1 MDDPRHHHV
10 NWSALRAD
18 FARVVDRDRWG
29 LGLIMIGWIHLAF
42 SLTYQSLYAHGLR
55 RASIFLPLW
64 ALEVAVVTYSMRRVA
79 GRGWHRSTP
88 LAGVVVRVW
97 ATFLILSMSVA
108 TLNGLTGWALDW
120 FKAVWCTLGSFGFAT
135 MAWLLSLWFLVPAFQ
150 MYFTGLLIASHP
162 ELSYLIHGI
171 SWWAAL
177 QGIGWVLERRRARR
191 MAALAASAEDG
202 FASGPTMSP
211 VGDGEEALL

>member
-1 MDDPRHHHV
+1 MDVTSHHHV

-18 FARVVDRDRWG
+18 FVRVANRDRWG
-29 LGLIMIGWIHLAF
+29 LALMMIGWIHLAF
-42 SLTYQSLYAHGLR
+42 SVVYQAFYVPGPS
-55 RASIFLPLW
+55 RAPLFLALW
-64 ALEVAVVTYSMRRVA
+64 VSEVTAVAVMMRRVA
-79 GRGWHRSTP
+79 GRGWYHATP

-120 FKAVWCTLGSFGFAT
+120 FKAVWCTLASFGFAT

-162 ELSYLIHGI
+162 GLSYLIHGI

-177 QGIGWVLERRRARR
+177 QGIGWLLVRRRARR
-191 MAALAASAEDG
+191 MVATARPAEGTIDIAS
-202 FASGPTMSP
+202 PLSP
-211 VGDGEEALL
+211 IGTGEELLR

>member
-1 MDDPRHHHV
+1 MDDPRHHHI
-10 NWSALRAD
+10 NWSAHRAD

-42 SLTYQSLYAHGLR
+42 SLTYQLLYAHELR
-55 RASIFLPLW
+55 GASIFLPLW
-64 ALEVAVVTYSMRRVA
+64 ASEVAVVTYSMRRVA
-79 GRGWHRSTP
+79 GRGWNRSTP
-88 LAGVVVRVW
+88 LAEVVVRVW

-108 TLNGLTGWALDW
+108 TLNELTGWALDW
-120 FKAVWCTLGSFGFAT
+120 FKVVWCTLGSFGFAT

-177 QGIGWVLERRRARR
+177 QGIGWILERRRARR
-191 MAALAASAEDG
+191 IAALAASDEDG
-202 FASGPTMSP
+202 FAVGPPMSP

>member
-1 MDDPRHHHV
+1 
-10 NWSALRAD
+10 
-18 FARVVDRDRWG
+18 
-29 LGLIMIGWIHLAF
+29 
-42 SLTYQSLYAHGLR
+42 
-55 RASIFLPLW
+55 
-64 ALEVAVVTYSMRRVA
+64 
-79 GRGWHRSTP
+79 
-88 LAGVVVRVW
+88 
-97 ATFLILSMSVA
+97 
-108 TLNGLTGWALDW
+108 
-120 FKAVWCTLGSFGFAT
+120 

-202 FASGPTMSP
+202 FASGPPMSP